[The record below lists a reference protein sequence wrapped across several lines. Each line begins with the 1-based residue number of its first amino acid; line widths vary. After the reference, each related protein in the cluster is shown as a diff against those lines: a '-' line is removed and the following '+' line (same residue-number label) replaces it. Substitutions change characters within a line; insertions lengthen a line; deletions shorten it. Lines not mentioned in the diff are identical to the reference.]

1 MRAGGGEG
9 EGPQDSGRGRRRDG
23 TGEGAVE
30 TRDGGRAKSRGDAE
44 AERGPGEGAGQIP
57 DMKQA
62 ERRPETAGCREKGKE
77 RRRGRVRQAQ
87 RGQRWGVW
95 EARRRGR
102 VGMGRERRG
111 QGVEGP
117 ERRRGTGTDRNKK
130 RSLRPGSQ
138 RRLGPRTGVA
148 RTAPQKAA
156 SLKPASKPTRFRP
169 LGPDHSCPPTWDID
183 TEAGEGGRDPAG
195 SASPETHSSPALAMA
210 LTWALVKP
218 ADPTREACFRK
229 HFLVCLDWVV
239 GKG

>member
-1 MRAGGGEG
+1 M
-9 EGPQDSGRGRRRDG
+9 
-23 TGEGAVE
+23 
-30 TRDGGRAKSRGDAE
+30 
-44 AERGPGEGAGQIP
+44 
-57 DMKQA
+57 
-62 ERRPETAGCREKGKE
+62 
-77 RRRGRVRQAQ
+77 
-87 RGQRWGVW
+87 
-95 EARRRGR
+95 
-102 VGMGRERRG
+102 
-111 QGVEGP
+111 EGP